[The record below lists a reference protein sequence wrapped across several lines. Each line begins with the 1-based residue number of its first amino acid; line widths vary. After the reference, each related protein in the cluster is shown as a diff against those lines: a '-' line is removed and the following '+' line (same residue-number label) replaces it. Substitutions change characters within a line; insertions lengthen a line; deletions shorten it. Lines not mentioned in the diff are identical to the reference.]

1 MAESDDSRPLAYP
14 GTPGQGYRDVAGSPP
29 ADNLA
34 WAILAIF
41 CFWPLGIASVVNAA
55 KVNGLWANGD
65 VEGARAASRKAKRY
79 AIWCAVVAGLVVC
92 FSVGLTVFSI
102 MSPAPGS

>member
-1 MAESDDSRPLAYP
+1 MSESDGSLPLAYP
-14 GTPGQGYRDVAGSPP
+14 GTPGPGYQDVTGPPP

-34 WAILAIF
+34 WAILAVF

-65 VEGARAASRKAKRY
+65 VEGARVASRKAKRY
-79 AIWCAVVAGLVVC
+79 AIWCAVVAGACVC
-92 FSVGLTVFSI
+92 FGVGLTVLAI